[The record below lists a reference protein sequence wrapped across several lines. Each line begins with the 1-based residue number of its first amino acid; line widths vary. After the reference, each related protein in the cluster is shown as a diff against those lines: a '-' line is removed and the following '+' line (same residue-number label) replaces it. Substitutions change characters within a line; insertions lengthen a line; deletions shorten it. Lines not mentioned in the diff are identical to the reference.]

1 MKFFRRKQQKILFK
15 KEYIHT
21 PSPVRVEERASK
33 KSVYKRFTGYV
44 ITKRQKFIL
53 MSFFL
58 TVMLLTT
65 QTVDPSLRFQTIA
78 FLSVATL
85 FLSVFSL
92 WGELSGVKY
101 FLLLLLPVYF
111 VAGASLFY
119 FLLPVRWLTRV
130 PFALVFGI
138 SVYLLM
144 LTSNIYNVAAIRTI
158 ALLRA
163 AHAVGLLFSLIST
176 FFLANV
182 LFSFHLPFWLVIP
195 GISLIVMPLY
205 LVGLWSY
212 ELEDF
217 ISKRVVK
224 YALIFT
230 LVTAQVALAL
240 SFWPIA
246 PINAALAVAT
256 IMYVLLALTQFDF
269 ATKLKVRIVWEHLG
283 VALVVFVAIVIS
295 TRWGG

>member
-1 MKFFRRKQQKILFK
+1 MTVIDNLLKTYRKITAY
-15 KEYIHT
+15 E
-21 PSPVRVEERASK
+21 
-33 KSVYKRFTGYV
+33 

-53 MSFFL
+53 MAVFL
-58 TVMLLTT
+58 TVILLTT
-65 QTVDPSLRFQTIA
+65 QTVGENIRYEVMGFMVVASA
-78 FLSVATL
+78 FLAI
-85 FLSVFSL
+85 FAL
-92 WGELSGVKY
+92 WGELAGIKY

-130 PFALVFGI
+130 PYAFLFGI

-163 AHAVGLLFSLIST
+163 ARAVGFLFSLIST
-176 FFLANV
+176 FFLVNV
-182 LFSFHLPFWLVIP
+182 LFSLHLPFYLVVL
-195 GISLIVMPLY
+195 GIVVVVGPLY
-205 LVGLWSY
+205 LVGLWSL

-217 ISKRVVK
+217 VSKRVFL

-230 LVTAQVALAL
+230 LVTAQIGLVLA
-240 SFWPIA
+240 FWPIVPTA
-246 PINAALAVAT
+246 GALAIAT
-256 IMYVLLALTQFDF
+256 VMYVLMGLAQGHFEDR
-269 ATKLKVRIVWEHLG
+269 LKSRAVWEHTI
-283 VALVVFVAIVIS
+283 VALLVLVIIAIS

>member
-1 MKFFRRKQQKILFK
+1 MTIFQNLRITWRKITSY
-15 KEYIHT
+15 E
-21 PSPVRVEERASK
+21 
-33 KSVYKRFTGYV
+33 
-44 ITKRQKFIL
+44 ITKRQKLIL

-58 TVMLLTT
+58 TVILLAT
-65 QTVDPSLRFQTIA
+65 QTVGEDIRYQVMGFMAIA
-78 FLSVATL
+78 TVFLA
-85 FLSVFSL
+85 VFSL
-92 WGELSGVKY
+92 WGELSGIKY
-101 FLLLLLPVYF
+101 FLLLLLPIYF

-130 PFALVFGI
+130 PYAFLFGI

-163 AHAVGLLFSLIST
+163 AHAVGLLFSLIAT

-182 LFSFHLPFWLVIP
+182 LFSFHLPFYLLVAGTIA
-195 GISLIVMPLY
+195 IVFPLY

-212 ELEDF
+212 ELEEF
-217 ISKRVVK
+217 ISKKVFI
-224 YALIFT
+224 YAVIFT
-230 LVTAQVALAL
+230 FVSAQVILVL

-246 PINAALAVAT
+246 PINGALALAT
-256 IMYVLLALTQFDF
+256 IMYVLLGLARLDF
-269 ATKLKVRIVWEHLG
+269 EEKLKKRVVWEHVA
-283 VALVVFVAIVIS
+283 VALVVFVIILMT